1 MIKVLIVDDSR
12 VIREFMTHLLSSD
25 TDIQVVGVACSGE
38 EAIAQVYEK
47 RPDVITMDIHMPG
60 MNGYE
65 ATRVIMET
73 IPTPIVIVT
82 GSLKAT
88 QISNSFKL
96 IEAGALSIVL
106 RPPGM
111 ENPGFDAARQELLSN
126 IKLMSEI
133 KVVRRF
139 PNQMHKRIPMDLRIP
154 KKSVSERVDSFSLD
168 FAGQTSGALRIES
181 IAEILSGIQQF
192 GIRNTQAH
200 NSHRLSCKCNGKWKQ
215 YSYAVAERAAQ
226 TKRDL

>member
-154 KKSVSERVDSFSLD
+154 KKSVSDSKDIQVVAIGSSTGGPIVLQTILSNLPKDFPVPAARLTCLESRNARGRPPAVDRR
-168 FAGQTSGALRIES
+168 FAGNARSLAG
-181 IAEILSGIQQF
+181 
-192 GIRNTQAH
+192 
-200 NSHRLSCKCNGKWKQ
+200 
-215 YSYAVAERAAQ
+215 
-226 TKRDL
+226 